1 MAHMRSQKRPTK
13 RNRSRSGGKSK
24 IHKASNRNPTYGKA
38 KAGSTSSQ
46 MSHTRSL

>member
-1 MAHMRSQKRPTK
+1 MRSQKRPTK

-24 IHKASNRNPTYGKA
+24 IHKASNRNPTFASPA
-38 KAGSTSSQ
+38 KGSATGQ